1 LYTAS
6 VAWSNQKQG
15 WDWAAGWGFFQTKN
29 LTRQAIFALMQTL
42 EKVDFTFQYLAAINL
57 PASDSSCTSGSKL
70 VIYTVYFYILK
81 IFLK

>member
-57 PASDSSCTSGSKL
+57 PASDSTCTSKL
-70 VIYTVYFYILK
+70 VIYLFLFFFYFKLK
-81 IFLK
+81 YF